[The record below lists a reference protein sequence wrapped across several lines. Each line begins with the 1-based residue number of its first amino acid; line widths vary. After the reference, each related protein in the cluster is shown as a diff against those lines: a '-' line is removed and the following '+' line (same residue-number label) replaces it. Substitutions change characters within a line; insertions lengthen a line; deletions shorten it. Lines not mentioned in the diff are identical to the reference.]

1 MGEPMGRVADILRDK
16 GGSIVTIPIG
26 SSALEAARSMV
37 DENIGAI
44 LVTDGEAIAGI
55 LSERDLLRHVAA
67 GGGPLDET
75 LVDDV
80 MVAPVIGVG
89 LETSI
94 DECMALVTEQ
104 RIRHLPVMDDGTLV
118 GIVSIGDLVKF
129 ESNEQHVRIRYLTEY
144 ITAR

>member
-1 MGEPMGRVADILRDK
+1 MGRVADILRDK
-16 GGSIVTIPIG
+16 GMSVVTIEVG
-26 SSALEAARSMV
+26 ASALEAARAMV
-37 DENIGAI
+37 DRNIGAI
-44 LVTDGEAIAGI
+44 LVTDGETIAGI
-55 LSERDLLRHVAA
+55 LSERDLLRHFAA

-75 LVDDV
+75 FVADV
-80 MVAPVIGVG
+80 MVSPVIGVG

-104 RIRHLPVMDDGTLV
+104 RIRHLPVMDEGTLV

-129 ESNEQHVRIRYLTEY
+129 ESDEQHVRIRYLTEY